1 VGRSRASALPTKG
14 VALQLIIMDVLLIFL
29 LIFFRGDTSDSD
41 PYYSDPFYSSGM
53 LHNIFIMLSRYN
65 FINICGGMDP
75 YMLVVLSVELKSLI

>member
-1 VGRSRASALPTKG
+1 
-14 VALQLIIMDVLLIFL
+14 LQLIIMDVLLIFL
-29 LIFFRGDTSDSD
+29 LIFFRGDTSD
-41 PYYSDPFYSSGM
+41 SDPFYSSGM